1 MAGKFFHLHLVSD
14 ATGETVNMVARSSLV
29 QFKNIKYTEH
39 VWNLIRNK
47 NQIQKI
53 IKEVQKNPGFVLY
66 TLVDVEMTRLLENC
80 CYNLKIPCIP
90 VLNPV
95 VSALSSYLDA
105 KIQFRR
111 GRQHVM
117 DDEYFS
123 KIEALHFVLNHDDGQ
138 SIHTLDSADVIVV
151 GVSRTSKTPTC
162 IYLANKD
169 IKAANVPIVLS
180 SELLAELILAR
191 KPLVVGL
198 TIDPRQL
205 VQVRQNRL
213 MSLGQ
218 VQETNYTDMEIVTRE
233 VREANVLFESQSW
246 PKIDV
251 TRRSIEEVAANIIWL
266 YNQRR
271 EQIF

>member
-66 TLVDVEMTRLLENC
+66 TLVDVEMIRLLENC
-80 CYNLKIPCIP
+80 CYDLKIPCIP
-90 VLNPV
+90 VLSPV

-105 KIQFRR
+105 EIQFRP

-138 SIHTLDSADVIVV
+138 SIHALDSTDVIVV

-180 SELLAELILAR
+180 FELPAELILAR

-213 MSLGQ
+213 ISMGQ
-218 VQETNYTDMEIVTRE
+218 VQETNYTDMETVTRE
-233 VREANVLFESQSW
+233 VREANILFESQSW
-246 PKIDV
+246 PTIDV
-251 TRRSIEEVAANIIWL
+251 TRRSIEEVAANIIQL
-266 YNQRR
+266 YDQRR
-271 EQIF
+271 EQIS